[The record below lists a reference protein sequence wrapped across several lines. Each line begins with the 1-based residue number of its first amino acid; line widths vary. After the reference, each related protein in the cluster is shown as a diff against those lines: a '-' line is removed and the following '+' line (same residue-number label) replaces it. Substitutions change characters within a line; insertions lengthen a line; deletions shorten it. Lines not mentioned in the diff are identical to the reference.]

1 MLIKQW
7 DTLPLLFYF
16 YWKGAERRKYDSLK
30 TGFCEEYIV
39 QLVHF
44 LGLSSART
52 AFISGI
58 TECLGETNMG
68 LIVQK
73 FGGTSVGSV
82 EKILNVA
89 ECVKEETERGN
100 QVVVVVSAMGKT
112 TDQLVNMAKEISP
125 QPNKREMDML
135 LSTGEQVTISLLAM
149 ALKQNGLEAVSFTGW
164 QAGIVTEPVHGNAR
178 ISTINPEAVRSGLAA
193 GKVVIVAGF
202 QGITEDREITTLG
215 RGGSDTTAVALAAAL
230 KADKCDI
237 YTDVTGVFTTDPRYI
252 RNARKLLSVSYDEML
267 ELANLGAGILHPR
280 AVEFAKNYQ
289 VKLEVRS
296 SMEKIAGTVI
306 EGEATM
312 EQNLVVR
319 GVAFEDEI
327 TKVTVL
333 GLSNSLTSL
342 STIFTTL
349 AKNQINVDIIIQST
363 TEAGTANL
371 SFSIH
376 TDDWLETLNVLEDN
390 KAILGYEQLD
400 AENKLAKVSIVG
412 SGMVSNPGVAAQM
425 FEILSQNQIPIKMV
439 STSEI
444 KVSVVV
450 DEKHMLKAVETL
462 HEAFGLEAEN
472 K

>member
-1 MLIKQW
+1 
-7 DTLPLLFYF
+7 
-16 YWKGAERRKYDSLK
+16 
-30 TGFCEEYIV
+30 
-39 QLVHF
+39 
-44 LGLSSART
+44 
-52 AFISGI
+52 
-58 TECLGETNMG
+58 MG

-82 EKILNVA
+82 ERILNVA
-89 ECVKEETERGN
+89 ACVKEETERGN
-100 QVVVVVSAMGKT
+100 NVVVVVSAMGKST
-112 TDQLVNMAKEISP
+112 NQLVSLARQISN
-125 QPNKREMDML
+125 QPSKREMDML
-135 LSTGEQVTISLLAM
+135 LSTGEQVTIALLSM
-149 ALKQNGLEAVSFTGW
+149 ALNQQGLDAVSFTGW

-178 ISTINPEAVRSGLAA
+178 IAKINTEAIQSQLKE

-202 QGITEDREITTLG
+202 QGITEEGQITTLG

-237 YTDVTGVFTTDPRYI
+237 YTDVTGVFTTDPRYVKA
-252 RNARKLLSVSYDEML
+252 ARKLRSISYDEML
-267 ELANLGAGILHPR
+267 ELANLGAGVLHPR

-289 VKLEVRS
+289 VQLVVRS
-296 SMEKIAGTVI
+296 SMEKVEGTVI

-327 TKVTVL
+327 TRVTVL
-333 GLSNSLTSL
+333 GLTDSLTGL

-349 AKNQINVDIIIQST
+349 AQNHLNVDIIIQST
-363 TEAGTANL
+363 TEGGAANL

-376 TDDWLETLNVLEDN
+376 TNDLLETVKVLEDN
-390 KAILGYEQLD
+390 KAVLGYEQLD

-412 SGMVSNPGVAAQM
+412 SGMVSNPGVAAKM
-425 FEILSQNQIPIKMV
+425 FKVLADHNIQIKMV

-450 DEKHMLKAVETL
+450 EETNMLKAVEAL
-462 HEAFGLEAEN
+462 HTAFELGQ
-472 K
+472 